1 MAIHAYSAQDAYI
14 YGFALQEK
22 DLALET
28 VTSAGEAA
36 RRRMQA
42 IDALDDYPYLAEIAA
57 KLPDSGYDTD
67 VEFAWGLDL
76 MLDGLERLR
85 RV

>member
-1 MAIHAYSAQDAYI
+1 
-14 YGFALQEK
+14 
-22 DLALET
+22 
-28 VTSAGEAA
+28 
-36 RRRMQA
+36 MQA

-57 KLPDSGYDTD
+57 KLPSSGYDAD